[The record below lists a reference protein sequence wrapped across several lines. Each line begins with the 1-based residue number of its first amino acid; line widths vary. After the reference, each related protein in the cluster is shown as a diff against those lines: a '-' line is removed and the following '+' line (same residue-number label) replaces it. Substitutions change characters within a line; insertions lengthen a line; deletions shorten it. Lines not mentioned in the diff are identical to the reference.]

1 MTGRDSRNQK
11 FPYMGTRDRKKE
23 NARVWEN
30 ASGRTKTTGCI
41 NLCTQ
46 RVACDSNTGRF
57 FPPAS
62 SPPPP
67 SSSSSPLSNSR
78 ERPAD
83 LQKTANA
90 ISRRRR
96 GRYLLASRL
105 WSRSAKARGRDE
117 LRGKK
122 RKRDRKG
129 RGGGGECQKTR
140 NGEREGEGERISV
153 QNLVLLICIIYK
165 SVRFSALSTHVPFRE
180 EKGEERI
187 KVMYVIIHFGAKH
200 MHVTINCSKARN
212 NKR

>member
-1 MTGRDSRNQK
+1 
-11 FPYMGTRDRKKE
+11 MGE
-23 NARVWEN
+23 NK

-57 FPPAS
+57 LPPAS

-67 SSSSSPLSNSR
+67 SSSSPLSNSR
-78 ERPAD
+78 ERPARFAKD
-83 LQKTANA
+83 RERYKSQATRTLPAC
-90 ISRRRR
+90 ISSLVPICESEGQRRV
-96 GRYLLASRL
+96 
-105 WSRSAKARGRDE
+105 E
-117 LRGKK
+117 GKV

-129 RGGGGECQKTR
+129 RGGGGGECQKTR

-165 SVRFSALSTHVPFRE
+165 SVRFSALSTHVSFRE
-180 EKGEERI
+180 GKGEERI